1 MKYNHNTMELDG
13 EVDFFGRG
21 IGRIQAES
29 GSNFPVD
36 NQNIDELDDI
46 QEDTTSMEEKLDALN
61 EL

>member
-1 MKYNHNTMELDG
+1 MRYNPETMELDG

-21 IGRIQAES
+21 IGQIQAES
-29 GSNFPVD
+29 GNNFPVD
-36 NQNIDELDDI
+36 SQNIDELDDI